1 MQVSEKLIK
10 PLIEARYL
18 NAENADRYRCIM
30 RIFFENYEKLRY
42 WLYQE
47 DVYEEMTKDPFF
59 ADYRPE
65 QCLQDLTML
74 TEWGNLN
81 TTQDTKKVAS
91 IEEFKNR
98 KYRYQ
103 MSEYSVEIERL
114 VIRLENL
121 FIEGASLEPTLLERI
136 RKHIDRFPE
145 MAGKDKS
152 EVHI

>member
-1 MQVSEKLIK
+1 MRVSEKLIK
-10 PLIEARYL
+10 PLTEARYL

-30 RIFFENYEKLRY
+30 RIFYENYEKLRY
-42 WLYQE
+42 WMYQD
-47 DVYEEMTKDPFF
+47 DVYEKMVTDPFF
-59 ADYRPE
+59 SDYRPE

-103 MSEYSVEIERL
+103 MS
-114 VIRLENL
+114 
-121 FIEGASLEPTLLERI
+121 
-136 RKHIDRFPE
+136 
-145 MAGKDKS
+145 
-152 EVHI
+152 